1 MSARRGGGFT
11 LVEMVIAIVIISVGL
26 AGVLAAFNTT
36 VRSSADPMIR
46 KQMLAV
52 AEEMLEEIQLK
63 PYAVSG
69 AAPANSA
76 VACGTAGADRA
87 AFDDVSDYHN
97 YETSSVCNID
107 GVAVA
112 GLAAYAVQ
120 VSVVVTSLGAP
131 AVAAAKRIAVTVTR
145 AGETLTL
152 VGWRTDYA
160 S

>member
-26 AGVLAAFNTT
+26 AGVLAAFSTT
-36 VRSSADPMIR
+36 VKSSADPMIR

-69 AAPANSA
+69 TAPANSP
-76 VACGTAGADRA
+76 VACGAAGAVRA

-97 YETSSVCNID
+97 YQTSSVCDID
-107 GVAVA
+107 GDAVT
-112 GLAAYAVQ
+112 GLASYAVQ
-120 VSVVVTSLGAP
+120 VSVVVTNLGAP
-131 AVAAAKRIAVTVTR
+131 PVAAAKRIAVTVTH

>member
-1 MSARRGGGFT
+1 MSVRRGGGFT

-26 AGVLAAFNTT
+26 AGVLAAFSTT

-63 PYAVSG
+63 PYVVSG
-69 AAPANSA
+69 AAPANLL
-76 VACGTAGADRA
+76 VACGAAGAARA

-97 YETSSVCNID
+97 YQTSSICDID
-107 GVAVA
+107 GGPVA
-112 GLAAYAVQ
+112 GLGDYAVQ
-120 VSVVVTSLGAP
+120 VSVVVSNLGAP
-131 AVAAAKRIAVTVTR
+131 PVAAAKKISVTVTH